1 MNRRTV
7 RISIVTLGLLL
18 SVAILAMLTV
28 AKGGAKFTVTFVN
41 TETCTGPFPN
51 MDMSER
57 LAFAFR
63 NAGSNSGSVYVGE
76 IEDGQGNRVQSDRL
90 LGEAAAGQTTQL
102 YLYLPQGQHPRSVR
116 VRVLEDASVF
126 QKARFAL
133 RMLIRKAAGRYSVN
147 QVWFGKLRVP
157 AYEFVVKLDKAGE
170 PVGAAKGGQPVGSE
184 TNQASA
190 VAGSSR

>member
-7 RISIVTLGLLL
+7 RISIVTLSLLL
-18 SVAILAMLTV
+18 GVAILVILTG

-41 TETCTGPFPN
+41 AETCTGPFPPF
-51 MDMSER
+51 DMSER

-76 IEDGQGNRVQSDRL
+76 IEDEQGNWVRSQCV
-90 LGEAAAGQTTQL
+90 LGEVPAGRTTQL

-116 VRVLEDASVF
+116 MRVLEGASVV

-133 RMLIRKAAGRYSVN
+133 RMLFEKAAGRYSGK

-157 AYEFVVKLDKAGE
+157 AYEFVVKLDSRGE
-170 PVGAAKGGQPVGSE
+170 PVGVAKGGQSVSSE

-190 VAGSSR
+190 VAGSGR